1 VGWNTKCLID
11 NASPVVIWF
20 LWEIYDPTAIP
31 YGKKM
36 RDYSQSGKFGLK
48 KDTL

>member
-1 VGWNTKCLID
+1 MEPPSVSLTMKAPWPYG
-11 NASPVVIWF
+11 S

-31 YGKKM
+31 YGKKI